1 MKRNNDRVR
10 LAAATPA
17 AARTTLI
24 ETVERRG
31 STAII
36 DHASLTYES
45 FQHVNMALDIL
56 LGQALVDGL
65 LPPGLNLADLA
76 PENQREIALAACDSV
91 IDSILR
97 TLSKRIGEPVTLA
110 PNTRLIW
117 RVLLYDHWQSRFN
130 PDYTPMDTIKLMAQ
144 LLREQE
150 NGND

>member
-1 MKRNNDRVR
+1 MRNNDRVR

-24 ETVERRG
+24 KAIERRG
-31 STAII
+31 SIAII
-36 DHASLTYES
+36 DHANLTYES
-45 FQHVNMALDIL
+45 VQHVNMALGIL

-97 TLSKRIGEPVTLA
+97 ALSKRIGEPVTLA

-117 RVLLYDHWQSRFN
+117 RVLLYDHWQSRYN
-130 PDYTPMDTIKLMAQ
+130 QDYTPLDTIKLMAQ
-144 LLREQE
+144 LVREQQE
-150 NGND
+150 NEND